1 MSSKGDTSHYA
12 HGLLYGLRTCRLDP
26 SCIVFGSH
34 VVVMAARATPASV
47 RVVTGIVCKSVCVAQ
62 DLFDSGH
69 RDDVMVKYPLSV
81 CREGLLGHYN
91 PQPTLTQIMTN
102 PLLSVTP
109 IPPQI
114 FRCRVV
120 WLWFYGSV
128 VEMTMN
134 FVYRIVVAC

>member
-1 MSSKGDTSHYA
+1 
-12 HGLLYGLRTCRLDP
+12 
-26 SCIVFGSH
+26 
-34 VVVMAARATPASV
+34 MAARATPASV

-134 FVYRIVVAC
+134 FVYRIVVACRRHHLSFCVLVSLSPLTPRPRQLCKPLVYSLRKYQ